1 MAERFL
7 ILGASSFYGSNF
19 AKLVEEKGDVAIRMW
34 HRPKDGHAGWD
45 IDDYV
50 YGELGSAP
58 QVYARGADYV
68 VNFISR
74 SLVAESWEHP
84 DAWAQTNVVGM
95 TRLFDDLRQE
105 RFKKFI
111 HVSTPEVYGSLH
123 LWREESWL
131 FNPSTPYAASR
142 AAGDLML
149 KAYHKSRGFPMLIT
163 RTANIYGSGQQP
175 YKLIPKAIACKA
187 SGDKFPLH
195 GFGTSLRSYI
205 HVKDACEATYL
216 LAKNGDVG
224 ETYHIS
230 TDEAH
235 TVLDVLNMLDVRWE
249 PAPERLGK
257 DGAYLLD
264 STKIRKLGWQD
275 KISLEE
281 GLRECDSLTI

>member
-19 AKLVEEKGDVAIRMW
+19 ANLVRERGDEAKCFSRQ
-34 HRPKDGHAGWD
+34 DLD
-45 IDDYV
+45 IDGDL
-50 YGELGSAP
+50 EALESRLNLSCP
-58 QVYARGADYV
+58 EYV

-74 SLVAESWEHP
+74 SLVAESWANP
-84 DAWAQTNVVGM
+84 AQWNRTNLEST
-95 TRLFDDLRQE
+95 TRLFDVLRGWAI
-105 RFKKFI
+105 RKYV

-123 LWREESWL
+123 LWRKESWI

-281 GLRECDSLTI
+281 GLKECESSP